1 MGRTSVLGGG
11 EKLCRARLTLTVRNV
26 TIRRMSVRDAGLPAS
41 AAPSS
46 LRPAARGEI
55 CLSGVG
61 KTFGTAHGD
70 VQALAAVDLTIPE
83 GQFLTIVGPSGC
95 GKTTL
100 LRILA
105 GLAKAS
111 SGTVTFS
118 IDHAGR
124 PLRSMIFQ
132 EQGVFPWLTVLD
144 NAAFGLKCQGIGRTE
159 RRKRAREYLEM
170 LGLGPFERA
179 YPRQLSG
186 GMRQRVNIARAF
198 ANDPA
203 VLLMDEPLSAL
214 DEQTKLLV
222 QADLLN
228 LWEKTRKTVVYI
240 THSLDEAIILGD
252 RVIVMTNRPGKL
264 KATFD
269 VMLPRPR
276 NVIDMQSNPEFFE
289 LRSNIWTALR
299 DEVLSLRRTEGT
311 TDG

>member
-1 MGRTSVLGGG
+1 
-11 EKLCRARLTLTVRNV
+11 
-26 TIRRMSVRDAGLPAS
+26 
-41 AAPSS
+41 
-46 LRPAARGEI
+46 
-55 CLSGVG
+55 
-61 KTFGTAHGD
+61 
-70 VQALAAVDLTIPE
+70 
-83 GQFLTIVGPSGC
+83 
-95 GKTTL
+95 
-100 LRILA
+100 
-105 GLAKAS
+105 
-111 SGTVTFS
+111 
-118 IDHAGR
+118 
-124 PLRSMIFQ
+124 
-132 EQGVFPWLTVLD
+132 
-144 NAAFGLKCQGIGRTE
+144 
-159 RRKRAREYLEM
+159 M
-170 LGLGPFERA
+170 LGLAPFERA

-222 QADLLN
+222 QADLLR

-264 KATFD
+264 KAVFD
-269 VMLPRPR
+269 VTLPRPR

-299 DEVLSLRRTEGT
+299 DEVLSLRQTEGA